1 MEADEP
7 LAKEPEFKEPK
18 ELAEEPEFKEAEFRE
33 SEEPQELPS
42 ALPKDAEDA
51 PGFEDSMAMESESDE
66 PEPEL
71 EL

>member
-18 ELAEEPEFKEAEFRE
+18 ELAEEPEFREPEFKE

-42 ALPKDAEDA
+42 ALPKEAEDA
-51 PGFEDSMAMESESDE
+51 PGFDDSMARESEFDP